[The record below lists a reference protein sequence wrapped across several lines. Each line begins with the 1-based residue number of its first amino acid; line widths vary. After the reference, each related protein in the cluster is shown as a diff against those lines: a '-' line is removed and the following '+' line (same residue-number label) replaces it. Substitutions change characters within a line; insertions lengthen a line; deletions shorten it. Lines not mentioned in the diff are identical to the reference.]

1 MNGRLVEMLSILKFQ
16 LKIKLFNVFLYLFYF
31 VTKEQIA

>member
-16 LKIKLFNVFLYLFYF
+16 LKVELFNVFLYLFCF